1 MYVCICLYVCMY
13 VYILRV
19 RVCVLAPVCL
29 CNKMCCPRA
38 TVPLNFLFLAQ
49 VLLTLFTSIPEPI
62 FVNQFLNDV
71 CCCALALWAM
81 TSLHWP
87 VLVARGGRSSV
98 ISRSTV
104 TGRSSLTGRMEV
116 SRTTAKNAFF
126 GWAWA
131 SPSASASRSVPLAS
145 SNAAAASQAVPLL

>member
-13 VYILRV
+13 TYCVS
-19 RVCVLAPVCL
+19 VCVCL
-29 CNKMCCPRA
+29 RPCACA
-38 TVPLNFLFLAQ
+38 TKCVVLMQLFLFLAQ
-49 VLLTLFTSIPEPI
+49 VMLTFFTSIPEPT

>member
-1 MYVCICLYVCMY
+1 MYISICTCVYVYMYVCMY
-13 VYILRV
+13 TYILRV

-49 VLLTLFTSIPEPI
+49 VLLTLFTSIPEPT

-104 TGRSSLTGRMEV
+104 TGRMEV
-116 SRTTAKNAFF
+116 SRSTAKNAFF
-126 GWAWA
+126 GWAWG
-131 SPSASASRSVPLAS
+131 SPSAAASRSVPLAS